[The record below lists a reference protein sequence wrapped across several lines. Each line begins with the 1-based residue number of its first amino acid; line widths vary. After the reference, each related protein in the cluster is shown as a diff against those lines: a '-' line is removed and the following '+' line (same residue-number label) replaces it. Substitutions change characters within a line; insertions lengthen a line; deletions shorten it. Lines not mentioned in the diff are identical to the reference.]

1 MHVVFSLD
9 YDYAVT
15 FLGQV
20 QSGDVGKTTGRK
32 KGKEKDVSVRRAM
45 TAQTGR
51 RSERKCES
59 ERPSRSGTGA
69 SGGSKVK

>member
-20 QSGDVGKTTGRK
+20 QSGDVGKTKDEKRGK
-32 KGKEKDVSVRRAM
+32 KRTLALDAR
-45 TAQTGR
+45 
-51 RSERKCES
+51 
-59 ERPSRSGTGA
+59 
-69 SGGSKVK
+69 